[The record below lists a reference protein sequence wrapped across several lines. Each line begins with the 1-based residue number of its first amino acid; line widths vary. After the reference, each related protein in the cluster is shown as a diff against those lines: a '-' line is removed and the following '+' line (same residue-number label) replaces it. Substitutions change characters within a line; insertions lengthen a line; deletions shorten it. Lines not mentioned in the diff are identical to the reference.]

1 MQNLS
6 LFILLRMEMGVLEG
20 CGIAYY
26 LVNGMN
32 CFIGCQLKS

>member
-26 LVNGMN
+26 LENQTKKQTAM
-32 CFIGCQLKS
+32 L